1 VSFAGNVT
9 YPRAD
14 GLREAAGRTPDELLL
29 VETDSPFLAPR
40 PVRGQPNQ
48 PANVVHAARVVAEV
62 RGLDYG
68 DLERLVEANAAA
80 LFGW

>member
-1 VSFAGNVT
+1 
-9 YPRAD
+9 
-14 GLREAAGRTPDELLL
+14 
-29 VETDSPFLAPR
+29 VETDSPFLAPQ